1 MYKFLPILLFAY
13 GLCLDN
19 STENNETV
27 PNVLPNDDLLI
38 FEHIILDD
46 WIEDSL
52 DYLNYVFELYES
64 ENKKMIQKIVHEKL
78 SIVINPN
85 NIRIDFQFIESVE
98 KLFKSQWKKDD
109 YKKKPEEIIN
119 DINIWINREEFI
131 DENVFGEFDYNK
143 QTIITRILPFFDF
156 NTALRYKTQFKK
168 YQLLHND
175 LAIDKVYAKFMQENQ
190 FINDQ
195 EELFEV
201 DGYLLYHGAGI
212 FNISIDQQIKPQ
224 PIDMIKDIMIN
235 LYPHLQHCD
244 DCISFESVDIDSIK
258 RVNEKVK
265 STTSL
270 NRDDIY
276 DDSWA
281 VIIGIDKY
289 KYSKQLNYAVKDA
302 EAVKE
307 MLISKFDFPEDN
319 IKYLVN
325 EEATLSGIKLA
336 LDDISTSADEN
347 DRILIFYSGHGE
359 TIQGIDGTEKGYI
372 IPYEGKQKKAYATG
386 LAMDEILTIS
396 MLSKSKHMLF
406 LMDACYSGLM
416 TQQFKGLAKPT
427 EEGYLTK
434 VANESARQIITAGG
448 RDEQVIER
456 DEWQHSAFT
465 KNLIEG
471 LDTWEADYND
481 DGCITA
487 DELSSYLREHVTE
500 DSDFQQTPQDGRFRN
515 SGGGEFV
522 FFGEGNKSSNQDGS
536 PSTINNISISKI
548 IESTHMQHDF
558 ISYNLSI
565 VHVYKSFLS
574 NEELMRYSC
583 MDAGWTHYSNDKM
596 GFRIAYNYCLDKNS
610 NSSFINPRDVQL
622 RTNGIT
628 MEFNYRVHRGTK
640 FTLSPSNRLPEQYG
654 EYKFLYFSLGFTLA
668 KANYYSITSDFLRKG
683 IGIIPEFG
691 FGISLLGSRSP
702 LFMLKLGYPFFNM
715 LDENNSKVLN
725 GIIMNL
731 EFGIDLIT
739 W

>member
-1 MYKFLPILLFAY
+1 MYKLLPILLFAF
-13 GLCLDN
+13 LVAEIREL
-19 STENNETV
+19 STGEFYY
-27 PNVLPNDDLLI
+27 LQS
-38 FEHIILDD
+38 
-46 WIEDSL
+46 DSL
-52 DYLNYVFELYES
+52 DLIWAET
-64 ENKKMIQKIVHEKL
+64 KI
-78 SIVINPN
+78 
-85 NIRIDFQFIESVE
+85 D
-98 KLFKSQWKKDD
+98 W
-109 YKKKPEEIIN
+109 
-119 DINIWINREEFI
+119 WINRL
-131 DENVFGEFDYNK
+131 DE
-143 QTIITRILPFFDF
+143 
-156 NTALRYKTQFKK
+156 
-168 YQLLHND
+168 QLSNI
-175 LAIDKVYAKFMQENQ
+175 IDKDKFQINIDREVYDVKRIDKLYADFADSMVVDSIKKVMQDSFPQ
-190 FINDQ
+190 KHTRTFISTGD
-195 EELFEV
+195 EKYWRLAVFKIIIEISV
-201 DGYLLYHGAGI
+201 DKTINLDGHYKNALKSIIDSGYLIWDKPSDDII
-212 FNISIDQQIKPQ
+212 FK
-224 PIDMIKDIMIN
+224 
-235 LYPHLQHCD
+235 
-244 DCISFESVDIDSIK
+244 SVDIKEFESQKNNTQLI
-258 RVNEKVK
+258 
-265 STTSL
+265 L

-276 DDSWA
+276 DNSWA

-302 EAVKE
+302 EAVKD
-307 MLISKFDFPEDN
+307 MLINKFDFPEDN

-325 EEATLSGIKLA
+325 EEATLSEIKLA

-347 DRILIFYSGHGE
+347 DRILVFYSGHGE

-522 FFGEGNKSSNQDGS
+522 FFGEGNKSLNQDGS

-558 ISYNLSI
+558 ISYNFSI
-565 VHVYKSFLS
+565 VQLYKSIWS
-574 NEELMRYSC
+574 SEELMRYSC

-610 NSSFINPRDVQL
+610 NSNFINPRDVQL

-668 KANYYSITSDFLRKG
+668 KANYYSITSDFSRKG

-725 GIIMNL
+725 GIMMNY
-731 EFGIDLIT
+731 EFGMDLKT